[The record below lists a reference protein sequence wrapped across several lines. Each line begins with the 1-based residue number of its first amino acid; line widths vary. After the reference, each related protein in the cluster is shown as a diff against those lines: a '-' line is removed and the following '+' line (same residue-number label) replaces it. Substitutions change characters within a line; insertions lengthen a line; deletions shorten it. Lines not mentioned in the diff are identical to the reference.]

1 MEKANIHGEKSL
13 EASTYTMSDSILK
26 SDKMG
31 EFEIKSEIGWPITK
45 TKQDYHEQRL
55 GQSKWAF
62 RLSFWGSI
70 AGFLLIVIGIVV
82 GIKSNN
88 MEWPEIISGI
98 SLEAVSALFYK
109 MSNKA
114 NEKIS
119 EFFMEL
125 TKDENIENAISLSNE
140 IQDVKMKDEL
150 KVKLSLH
157 LSGIDEERIC
167 KYTKEICLNEKEQ

>member
-1 MEKANIHGEKSL
+1 MEKKNEHTEKSL
-13 EASTYTMSDSILK
+13 VAPTHTISNSILK
-26 SDKMG
+26 SNQMG
-31 EFEIKSEIGWPITK
+31 EFKVESEIGWTTSK
-45 TKQDYHEQRL
+45 TKNDYHQQRL

-70 AGFLLIVIGIVV
+70 AGFVLIVVGVV
-82 GIKSNN
+82 LGIKSNN
-88 MEWPEIISGI
+88 MEWPEIVSGI
-98 SLEAVSALFYK
+98 SLEAVSVLFYK

-119 EFFMEL
+119 EFFIEL
-125 TKDENIENAISLSNE
+125 TKDENIKNAISLSDQV
-140 IQDVKMKDEL
+140 QDAKVKDEL

-167 KYTKEICLNEKEQ
+167 KYTKEVCSNRKEE